1 MPKSALYFLDFYN
14 PNDGELDTALEV
26 GVLRWDQKE
35 ERPSVYLH
43 TFLRPQNPSRVRWAN
58 ALDHGISRKLIMDGN
73 FPTLQEVLNCNF
85 LRDKQVVCLN
95 PGIEPCRSFVRK
107 AISVQGIV
115 NTWQEVFRQNEDIA
129 KLIRPSQM
137 LEYLGLPVKDESN
150 TRYTPLLCRLH
161 SLVAIWFFLS
171 LYKNNPQSL
180 KQGGL
185 PITTLWPL
193 PSVSDVWF
201 ENNPQSFKEISPAA
215 IKRFFSDGLADNL
228 NWYALSVFSHDWVFK
243 RQSLPDIA
251 HLKNLDAM
259 ADFVFNRVLN
269 LQMKLWVLI
278 YYSIYDKKVKYAQEI
293 ALHEGNI
300 LSMPQAIREDFTAF
314 FIRHLEDFLSTD
326 QKRQLIRSMVHHYL
340 KERAEEHFESYNYDA
355 LYRHNS
361 KDRLSPLMFRS
372 DSPQGSF
379 VKCFKEIKKGNNQ
392 ILYRRY
398 EISGNRHDRQCCID
412 RINEL
417 FNHFMREVHD
427 PLSCYWSNA
436 PLRQWIQYITGI
448 PWDEY
453 AKIPRPND
461 PQYLLASRA
470 FLKQVILEERT
481 PWLDELKSTMMKVV
495 EEINAAIDGT
505 YCRQFTFQGIS
516 IEVVVSKE
524 QGSFFKRLAH
534 MFNRG

>member
-1 MPKSALYFLDFYN
+1 
-14 PNDGELDTALEV
+14 
-26 GVLRWDQKE
+26 
-35 ERPSVYLH
+35 
-43 TFLRPQNPSRVRWAN
+43 
-58 ALDHGISRKLIMDGN
+58 
-73 FPTLQEVLNCNF
+73 
-85 LRDKQVVCLN
+85 
-95 PGIEPCRSFVRK
+95 
-107 AISVQGIV
+107 
-115 NTWQEVFRQNEDIA
+115 
-129 KLIRPSQM
+129 
-137 LEYLGLPVKDESN
+137 
-150 TRYTPLLCRLH
+150 
-161 SLVAIWFFLS
+161 
-171 LYKNNPQSL
+171 
-180 KQGGL
+180 
-185 PITTLWPL
+185 
-193 PSVSDVWF
+193 
-201 ENNPQSFKEISPAA
+201 
-215 IKRFFSDGLADNL
+215 
-228 NWYALSVFSHDWVFK
+228 
-243 RQSLPDIA
+243 
-251 HLKNLDAM
+251 
-259 ADFVFNRVLN
+259 
-269 LQMKLWVLI
+269 
-278 YYSIYDKKVKYAQEI
+278 
-293 ALHEGNI
+293 
-300 LSMPQAIREDFTAF
+300 MPQAIREDFTAF